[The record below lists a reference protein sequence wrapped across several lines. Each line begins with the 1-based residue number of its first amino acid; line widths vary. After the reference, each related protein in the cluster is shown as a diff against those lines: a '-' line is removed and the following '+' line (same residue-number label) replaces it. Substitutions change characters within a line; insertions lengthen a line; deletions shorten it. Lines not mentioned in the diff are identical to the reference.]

1 MADNALG
8 KLSMQVDHRDG
19 DIGPDDAPPS
29 VETTLRFLALCHR
42 YGSPGQPRHAGPGQP
57 RTGASG
63 RSGPPPR
70 CVRRSSTSRMR
81 ARL

>member
-1 MADNALG
+1 MADNGFG
-8 KLSMQVDHRDG
+8 KLSMQVDDRD
-19 DIGPDDAPPS
+19 
-29 VETTLRFLALCHR
+29 R

-63 RSGPPPR
+63 RSGQPPR